1 MEIHRGLT
9 SFDSGKYAIVTS
21 GTFDG
26 VHVGHQKI
34 LNRLKEVSE
43 KHQGETVLIT
53 FWPHP
58 RIVLSDGNTDLKLL
72 STINE
77 KAHLLARHGVDHLV
91 VLPFTKEFSQLS
103 PDEFIR
109 QVYVQG
115 VGTRRLVIGYDHRF
129 GKNREGGFD
138 YLKNHAASYGFSIEE
153 ISRHDIDDVVISSTK
168 IRKALLAGEILIANQ
183 YLGHAYSLEGQ
194 VVHGDKIGRTIGFP
208 TANLHI
214 PESFKLIPADGI
226 YAVEVTLDGN
236 VLQGMLYIGNRPTLQ
251 GNLQQRIEVNLFDFD
266 RDIYGQELKIS
277 FIAKIRGDE
286 KLDSLEAL
294 KLKLQE
300 DERKSRAIFEQI

>member
-1 MEIHRGLT
+1 MKIHRGLA
-9 SFDSGKYAIVTS
+9 SFTPGEYTIVTS

-34 LNRLKEVSE
+34 LARIREISSKS
-43 KHQGETVLIT
+43 KGETVLIT

-77 KAHLLARHGVDHLV
+77 KARLLEKHGIDHLV

-103 PDEFIR
+103 PDAFIK

-115 VGTRRLVIGYDHRF
+115 VGTQKLVIGYDHRF

-138 YLKNHAASYGFSIEE
+138 YLKEHASSYGFEIEE

-168 IRKALLAGEILIANQ
+168 IRNALLEGNIEIANQ
-183 YLGHAYSLEGQ
+183 YLGYAYSIEGK
-194 VVHGDKIGRTIGFP
+194 VMHGDKIGRTMGFP
-208 TANLHI
+208 TANLNI
-214 PESFKLIPADGI
+214 PETFKLIPADGI
-226 YAVEVTLDGN
+226 YAVEAILGDEQ
-236 VLQGMLYIGNRPTLQ
+236 LRGMLYIGNRPTLSGATQ
-251 GNLQQRIEVNLFDFD
+251 RRIEVNLFDFD
-266 RDIYGQELKIS
+266 RDIYEESLNLCLV
-277 FIAKIRGDE
+277 AKIRGDE

-294 KLKLQE
+294 KLKLKD
-300 DERKSRAIFEQI
+300 DERKSRAIFGM

>member
-1 MEIHRGLT
+1 MKIHRGLA
-9 SFDSGKYAIVTS
+9 SFTPGKYTIVTS

-34 LNRLKEVSE
+34 LARLKEISNQN
-43 KHQGETVLIT
+43 QGETVLIT

-77 KAHLLARHGVDHLV
+77 KAYLLEQYGIDHLV

-103 PDEFIR
+103 PDEFIQ

-115 VGTRRLVIGYDHRF
+115 MGTQKLVIGYDHRF

-138 YLKNHAASYGFSIEE
+138 YLKEHASSYGFEIEE

-168 IRKALLAGEILIANQ
+168 IRNALLEGNIKTANQ
-183 YLGHAYSLEGQ
+183 YLGYAYSIEGK
-194 VVHGDKIGRTIGFP
+194 VMHGDKIGRTIGFP

-226 YAVEVTLDGN
+226 YAVEA
-236 VLQGMLYIGNRPTLQ
+236 VLGEEQLKGMLYIGNRPTLA
-251 GNLQQRIEVNLFDFD
+251 GDAQQRIEVNLFDFD
-266 RDIYGQELKIS
+266 RDIYDQHLKLCLV
-277 FIAKIRGDE
+277 AKIRGDE
-286 KLDSLEAL
+286 KLDSLETL
-294 KLKLQE
+294 KQRLQE
-300 DERKSRAIFEQI
+300 DERQSRAIFNM

>member
-1 MEIHRGLT
+1 MKIHRGLA
-9 SFDSGKYAIVTS
+9 SFTPGEYTIVTS

-34 LNRLKEVSE
+34 LARIREISSKSN
-43 KHQGETVLIT
+43 GETVLIT

-77 KAHLLARHGVDHLV
+77 KARLLEKHGIDHLV

-103 PDEFIR
+103 PDAFIK

-115 VGTRRLVIGYDHRF
+115 VGTQKLVIGYDHRF

-138 YLKNHAASYGFSIEE
+138 YLKEHASSYGFEIEE

-168 IRKALLAGEILIANQ
+168 IRNALLEGNIEIANQ
-183 YLGHAYSLEGQ
+183 YLGYAYSIEGK
-194 VVHGDKIGRTIGFP
+194 VMHGDKIGRTMGFP
-208 TANLHI
+208 TANLNI
-214 PESFKLIPADGI
+214 PETFKLIPADGI
-226 YAVEVTLDGN
+226 YAVEALLGN
-236 VLQGMLYIGNRPTLQ
+236 EQLKGMLYIGNRPTLSGGSQ
-251 GNLQQRIEVNLFDFD
+251 RRIEVNLFDFD
-266 RDIYGQELKIS
+266 RDIYDESLKLCLV
-277 FIAKIRGDE
+277 AKIRGDE

-294 KLKLQE
+294 KLKLKD
-300 DERKSRAIFEQI
+300 DERKSRAVFGI